1 MATELEDIIESKN
14 NRINTLEKDIE
25 EMKSFQV
32 R

>member
-1 MATELEDIIESKN
+1 METELEDIIESKN